1 MEVEP
6 ARRDAAALDPE
17 LLQLPE
23 LAPGALRENSIIADA
38 LYSQWLVLPE
48 TAKLV
53 KSLIEDAKAGTTLN
67 VAGTSASTNAASSS
81 SLPSM
86 FPAGSAP
93 PLSPRSTSGSP
104 RVMRRGTSAGP
115 SPFSPLKLVSEP
127 VREVIPQFYFKNGR
141 PPPKDLKE
149 QCLSRVD
156 HLFFGG
162 EGLQIQEFR
171 SVTKDICK
179 LPSFFSSVLFKKI
192 DVACTGT
199 VSRFRFGNLTLI
211 SEHRDAFVEYWI
223 NDNKIM
229 MDMASQIFEILRKPG
244 YNYLTQDDF
253 KPVLKE
259 LLATH
264 PGLEFLQGTPEF
276 QERYA
281 ETVIYRIFYSINRS
295 GNGHLTLRELKRGNL
310 IAALQQLD
318 EEEDINKVLRYFSYE
333 HFYVIYCKFWELDTD
348 HDFLIDKENLIR
360 YGNHSL
366 TYRIVDRIFT
376 QIPRKFTSMTE
387 GKMGYEDFVYFIL
400 SEEDKSSE
408 PSLEY
413 WFKCIDL
420 DGNGILTSNEMQFF
434 YEEQL
439 HRMECMAQEPVL
451 FEDILCQM
459 IDMIGPENESYFTL
473 RDLKRCKLSGNIFN
487 ILFNLNKFMAFETRD
502 PFLIR
507 QERENPTLTE
517 WDRFAHREYIRLSM
531 EEDGED
537 ASNGSGDVWD
547 ESLEAPF

>member
-1 MEVEP
+1 MMDMEVVG
-6 ARRDAAALDPE
+6 DIVSFDPE

-23 LAPGALRENSIIADA
+23 VSPLALKSNPYISQELF
-38 LYSQWLVLPE
+38 SQWLSLPE
-48 TAKLV
+48 TGRLV
-53 KSLIEDAKAGTTLN
+53 KSMVVDAKAGVPLN
-67 VAGTSASTNAASSS
+67 VAGSSSGANFSASN

-86 FPAGSAP
+86 FPSGSAP

-104 RVMRRGTSAGP
+104 RVMKRQGAGP
-115 SPFSPLKLVSEP
+115 SSLGSPLKLVAEP
-127 VREVIPQFYFKNGR
+127 VKEVIPQFYFQNGC
-141 PPPKDLKE
+141 PPSNDLKE
-149 QCLSRVD
+149 QYLARID
-156 HLFFGG
+156 QMFFGHVD
-162 EGLQIQEFR
+162 GLQVLEFK
-171 SVTKDICK
+171 SLTKEICK
-179 LPSFFSSVLFKKI
+179 LPSFFSSSLFKKI
-192 DVACTGT
+192 DVSSIGIVT
-199 VSRFRFGNLTLI
+199 RN
-211 SEHRDAFVEYWI
+211 AFVDYWI
-223 NDNKIM
+223 NGNMIT
-229 MDMASQIFEILRKPG
+229 MDIATQIFNILKQPNR
-244 YNYLTQDDF
+244 NYLTQDDF
-253 KPVLKE
+253 KPVLRE

-264 PGLEFLQGTPEF
+264 PGLEFLQSTPEF
-276 QERYA
+276 QDRYA
-281 ETVIYRIFYSINRS
+281 ETVIYRIFYYVNRS
-295 GNGHLTLRELKRGNL
+295 GNGRLTLRELKHGNL
-310 IAALQQLD
+310 IAAMQHAD

-360 YGNHSL
+360 YGNHAL
-366 TYRIVDRIFT
+366 TYRIVDRIFSQFFLLFHLF
-376 QIPRKFTSMTE
+376 QIPRKFTSKVE
-387 GKMGYEDFVYFIL
+387 GKMGYEDFVYFML

-420 DGNGILTSNEMQFF
+420 DENGVLTSNEMQFF

-459 IDMIGPENESYFTL
+459 VDMIGPEKESYFTL
-473 RDLKRCKLSGNIFN
+473 RDLKGCKLSGNVFN

-507 QERENPTLTE
+507 QEREDPTLTE

-537 ASNGSGDVWD
+537 ASNGSAEVWD
-547 ESLEAPF
+547 ETLEAPF